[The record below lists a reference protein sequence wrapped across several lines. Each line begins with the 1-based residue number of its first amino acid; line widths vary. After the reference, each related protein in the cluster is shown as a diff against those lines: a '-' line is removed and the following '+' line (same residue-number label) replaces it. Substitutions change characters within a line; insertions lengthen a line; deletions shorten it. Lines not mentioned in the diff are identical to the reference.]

1 MPNWPKFVGVR
12 GNSLIGYSVKYMRH
26 LGWLGVIAVLGC
38 LGAPATGQRSYAEID
53 QAFARMYNTDFRGAH
68 DHLDR
73 YVTADPSD
81 PLGYA
86 VRASAYMFSE
96 LDRLGILE
104 SEFFADDKRIIEK
117 KKIGPDPDVRTKLFQ
132 AIQESQSRAEKTLA
146 ANPDDQ
152 NALFAM
158 AITYG
163 VTMDYTALID
173 KHQLSSLSLARRS
186 NGYAQRL
193 IKVNPKFYDAYLTTG
208 LNEYLL
214 GSLPF
219 FVRWFVHFDGVSGSK
234 NQGIQNLQLVANSGH
249 YLKPFAK
256 ILLSVVYLRE
266 KQPQETQKLLAS
278 LSTEYPENP
287 LIRKEL
293 AKVTEQVQHGGGASG
308 K

>member
-1 MPNWPKFVGVR
+1 MQPRSTVLSIMVCGSPPAMPREVCRPRRNRCGFSLNWFTAGRPSTFMTGVLMPNWPKFVGVR

-26 LGWLGVIAVLGC
+26 LGC

-173 KHQLSSLSLARRS
+173 KHQLS
-186 NGYAQRL
+186 
-193 IKVNPKFYDAYLTTG
+193 
-208 LNEYLL
+208 
-214 GSLPF
+214 
-219 FVRWFVHFDGVSGSK
+219 
-234 NQGIQNLQLVANSGH
+234 
-249 YLKPFAK
+249 
-256 ILLSVVYLRE
+256 
-266 KQPQETQKLLAS
+266 
-278 LSTEYPENP
+278 
-287 LIRKEL
+287 
-293 AKVTEQVQHGGGASG
+293 
-308 K
+308 